1 MKVHEQWWKGMKRQK
16 ERIQI
21 QVENFFKSKVKD
33 QGKSQRLRI
42 HVDKED
48 FKSTTNYLQQEVG
61 GGNERWV

>member
-1 MKVHEQWWKGMKRQK
+1 MERQK

-33 QGKSQRLRI
+33 QGKSQRLSI

-48 FKSTTNYLQQEVG
+48 FKSTTKYLQHEVG
-61 GGNERWV
+61 GGNGRWV